1 MIGSGRRRHT
11 RRAPRSTVGKSND
24 WVIAI
29 PSYKRA
35 ETLRDKTLR
44 VLADYKIPRDRIH
57 VFVAN
62 KDEAAA
68 YRATLDP
75 ATYGHLHIAEPGM
88 AAVRNYI
95 TRFFPVGKQI
105 FNMDDD
111 IRGFIEWSATA
122 RRNEQPLRD
131 LASAITAGFREAQR
145 TGYRLFGFYAVPN
158 GYFMKDGPPTTNLT
172 YIIGSVWGI
181 INPGKI
187 LTVTID
193 DKEDYL
199 RSVIMY
205 LLDGGI
211 LKFRNIAAQSAYY
224 TEPGGMQETRTM
236 RRIAASANAMVEA
249 FPDLMT
255 INLTKKSGKPELRM
269 RDRREGEARVF
280 GPAAIAGYKMPHIDK
295 AA

>member
-1 MIGSGRRRHT
+1 
-11 RRAPRSTVGKSND
+11 
-24 WVIAI
+24 
-29 PSYKRA
+29 
-35 ETLRDKTLR
+35 
-44 VLADYKIPRDRIH
+44 
-57 VFVAN
+57 
-62 KDEAAA
+62 
-68 YRATLDP
+68 
-75 ATYGHLHIAEPGM
+75 
-88 AAVRNYI
+88 
-95 TRFFPVGKQI
+95 
-105 FNMDDD
+105 MDDD

-131 LASAITAGFREAQR
+131 LAGAITAGFREAHR
-145 TGYRLFGFYAVPN
+145 TGYRMFGFYAVPN
-158 GYFMKDGPPTTNLT
+158 GYFMRGGPPTTDLT

-224 TEPGGMQETRTM
+224 TEAGGMQETRTM
-236 RRIAASANAMVEA
+236 RRIEASARAMVEA

-255 INLTKKSGKPELRM
+255 INLTKKSGKPELRL
-269 RDRREGEARVF
+269 RDKREGEARVF
-280 GPAAIAGYKMPHIDK
+280 GPAALAVYTMPHIAKD
-295 AA
+295 